1 MKTIS
6 LAAATLGV
14 ALLLASP
21 LHAQAAPT
29 VKCKDGSTSKIIG
42 RGACESHGGVAKA
55 DKEEHKAAVKAEKKE
70 EKEEKRKSAEG
81 AVAKCKDGSYSHAK
95 SAKGAC
101 GKHGGV
107 DEVLK
112 P

>member
-1 MKTIS
+1 MKS
-6 LAAATLGV
+6 LSLLAVAVGATLLFS
-14 ALLLASP
+14 AP
-21 LHAQAAPT
+21 LHAQAAQT
-29 VKCKDGSTSKIIG
+29 VKCKDGSTSKVIG
-42 RGACESHGGVAKA
+42 RGACENHGGVAKA
-55 DKEEHKAAVKAEKKE
+55 DKGEHKAAVKAEKKE

-107 DEVLK
+107 AEVLK

>member
-6 LAAATLGV
+6 LACATLGA
-14 ALLLASP
+14 ALLLAAP
-21 LHAQAAPT
+21 LHAQAAAT
-29 VKCKDGSTSKIIG
+29 VKCKDGSTSKVVG
-42 RGACESHGGVAKA
+42 RGACENHGGVSKA
-55 DKEEHKAAVKAEKKE
+55 DKDEHKAAVKAEKKE
-70 EKEEKRKSAEG
+70 EKDEKRKSAEG
-81 AVAKCKDGSYSHAK
+81 AVAKCKDGTYSHAK

-107 DEVLK
+107 AEVLK

>member
-29 VKCKDGSTSKIIG
+29 VKCKDGS
-42 RGACESHGGVAKA
+42 
-55 DKEEHKAAVKAEKKE
+55 
-70 EKEEKRKSAEG
+70 
-81 AVAKCKDGSYSHAK
+81 YSHAK

-107 DEVLK
+107 AEVLK